1 MSVSALHGR
10 SAAARPAGLFARLRP
25 GPALATLFAIL
36 YACFLTRNYYWDG
49 LSFAIDI
56 EHAQTWRDLF
66 NVHHL
71 LYNFIG
77 YGEYL
82 LLGRSVRALYLMQW
96 TNCLF
101 GGILIWLLYRLLR
114 SLDVPV
120 PNSSAAAAVLAT
132 AATFWKFTTDADS
145 YILANVFLVAAF
157 LTIPRAPLRGALLH
171 VCALMMHQLSALF
184 YPVALVLLW
193 RRNKDRFWRAAL
205 IYTVISG
212 GLTLAA
218 YGAAYHFASH
228 RAAVTSFAGW
238 LTYHAEVPFVFNP
251 ISGAGWLI
259 LGTARL
265 FAGGKLEPVA
275 FLAAPISLALL
286 LWAGRTIIRSRDQ
299 LRSIRPSGP
308 LLVWVGIYVGFLFIW
323 EPYNTFYRLF
333 YLTPLV
339 ALVAVATR
347 ALPARPLAAI
357 AAALLCWNFLVYIYP
372 NSRVERNSLLVFALA
387 HQRQWPP
394 GTGIIFSQL
403 VPDLWTISY
412 FNPQVSWIPLEH
424 PDPVRVAE
432 TAAFFAK
439 NGGKLYLDWTY
450 LSRSGR
456 PAPRFQFE
464 LVETSL
470 GHVTNSGSSDLTR

>member
-1 MSVSALHGR
+1 MSVPVIHGR
-10 SAAARPAGLFARLRP
+10 SAKARPAGRVARLRP
-25 GPALATLFAIL
+25 GPALAVLFGIV

-49 LSFAIDI
+49 LSFAIEI

-82 LLGRSVRALYLMQW
+82 LLGRSVRVLYLMQW
-96 TNCLF
+96 TNCVA
-101 GGILIWLLYRLLR
+101 GAILIWLVYRLLR
-114 SLDVPV
+114 SFEVPV
-120 PNSSAAAAVLAT
+120 VNSAAGAALLAT

-171 VCALMMHQLSALF
+171 VGALMMHQLSALF
-184 YPVALVLLW
+184 YPVALLLLW
-193 RRNKDRFWRAAL
+193 RSRKERFRLNAL
-205 IYTVISG
+205 LYTTISA

-218 YGAAYHFASH
+218 YGAAYRFASH
-228 RAAVTSFAGW
+228 RAAVASFPAW
-238 LTYHAEVPFVFNP
+238 LTYHAQVPFSFHP
-251 ISGAGWLI
+251 ISGAVWVI

-265 FAGGKLEPVA
+265 FAGGKPEPIA
-275 FLAAPISLALL
+275 LAAAPLSLGLAG
-286 LWAGRTIIRSRDQ
+286 WAIRRITGSRRQ
-299 LRSIRPSGP
+299 FLSVKTARP
-308 LLVWVGIYVGFLFIW
+308 LLVWVGVYVGFLLIW

-339 ALVAVATR
+339 ALLAIATR
-347 ALPARPLAAI
+347 ALPARPLAAL

-387 HQRQWPP
+387 QQKQWPP

-412 FNPQVSWIPLEH
+412 FNPQVSWIPLEN
-424 PDPVRVAE
+424 PDPARVTE
-432 TAAFFAK
+432 IAAFFAK
-439 NGGKLYLDWTY
+439 NGGTLYLDWTY
-450 LSRSGR
+450 LTRSGR
-456 PAPRFQFE
+456 PAARFYFERVPR
-464 LVETSL
+464 
-470 GHVTNSGSSDLTR
+470 